1 MKFKQFFTSYKE
13 NTPRISLQL
22 FLIFIGLFA
31 GGVKIFLAIVYNLML
46 KDIKSTPVNI
56 FIQLAILSI
65 FVIFFS
71 SLLSYIQ
78 SRITVIIE
86 QKIQK
91 RMQDEL
97 LDKHEKK
104 DF

>member
-56 FIQLAILSI
+56 FIQLMINMMCILR
-65 FVIFFS
+65 
-71 SLLSYIQ
+71 YIL
-78 SRITVIIE
+78 
-86 QKIQK
+86 K
-91 RMQDEL
+91 RKFQV
-97 LDKHEKK
+97 
-104 DF
+104 

>member
-1 MKFKQFFTSYKE
+1 
-13 NTPRISLQL
+13 
-22 FLIFIGLFA
+22 
-31 GGVKIFLAIVYNLML
+31 ML

-97 LDKHEKK
+97 LDKHFLRKHGENAYYGQKK
-104 DF
+104 